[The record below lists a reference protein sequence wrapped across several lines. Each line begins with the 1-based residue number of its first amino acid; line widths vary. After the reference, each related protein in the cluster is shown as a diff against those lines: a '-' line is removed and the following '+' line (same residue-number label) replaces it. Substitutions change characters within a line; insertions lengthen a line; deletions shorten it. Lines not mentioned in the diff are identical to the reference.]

1 MRRIL
6 AFLTFVVSLMVAVIG
21 FAALS
26 GSLDEKKIIE
36 RIKPEG
42 QVTIEGLVA
51 KPKSDLAVTVDV
63 GQARYEEIC
72 GMCHNAGLA
81 DAPKLGDRAA
91 WKPRIDQGIETMVKH
106 AIHGLKAMP
115 PRGGCMTCT
124 DEEIHK
130 TVEYMVSKAK

>member
-1 MRRIL
+1 MRSI
-6 AFLTFVVSLMVAVIG
+6 LTFLIFIVSAGMAVIC

-36 RIKPEG
+36 RIKPDG
-42 QVTIEGLVA
+42 QVTIEGVVA
-51 KPKSDLAVTVDV
+51 QSPSSTTIVDI
-63 GQARYEEIC
+63 GQHRYEQTC

-91 WKPRIDQGIETMVKH
+91 WKARIDHGIEILVKN
-106 AIHGLKAMP
+106 AIQGLKAMP
-115 PRGGCMTCT
+115 PKGGCMTCT